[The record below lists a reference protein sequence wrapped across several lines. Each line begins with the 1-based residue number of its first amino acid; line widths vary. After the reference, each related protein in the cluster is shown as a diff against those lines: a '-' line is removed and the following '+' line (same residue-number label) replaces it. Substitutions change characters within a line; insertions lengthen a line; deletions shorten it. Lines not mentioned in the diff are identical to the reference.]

1 MVYYGAEKKVKKNK
15 LLDFIET
22 LLLVILL
29 TIFCGIMAVMV
40 AELYYK
46 NSFYFHLV
54 FITALMVSLA
64 LIIKK
69 SN

>member
-1 MVYYGAEKKVKKNK
+1 VGVKKNK
-15 LLDFIET
+15 ILELIEALLIS
-22 LLLVILL
+22 ILL

-46 NSFYFHLV
+46 NSFYFHLI
-54 FITALMVSLA
+54 FLLALIASLA